1 MCVVGAAWDKEKARD
16 LGGTHLTC
24 AIFGGDTHSSTVGTD
39 TLTTFY
45 VAALSERPATV
56 RRTGL
61 FHYAQ
66 LTCYSAARTTTVSMS
81 VYSFIRTREEGIG
94 AA

>member
-24 AIFGGDTHSSTVGTD
+24 AIFGRGTHNCTVGTD

-45 VAALSERPATV
+45 VAALSETPTAV
-56 RRTGL
+56 R
-61 FHYAQ
+61 
-66 LTCYSAARTTTVSMS
+66 
-81 VYSFIRTREEGIG
+81 
-94 AA
+94 